1 MDKKRVVLVWVESL
15 LGEGLEHILRGLE
28 EVELIGPWNLE
39 PQVLSRL
46 SQETP
51 DVVLVAGDE
60 GEHEAMASLTARIL
74 DQYPDLPVV
83 RIGLEQNTVRV
94 YTTHTLPA
102 HSADLIETIRSLPV
116 LQPRKKRDA

>member
-1 MDKKRVVLVWVESL
+1 MVLLGAESL

-28 EVELIGPWNLE
+28 EVELIGPWNLD

-46 SQETP
+46 AQEAP

-60 GEHEAMASLTARIL
+60 GEDQAVASLTARIL

-83 RIGLEQNTVRV
+83 RVGLGQNTVRV
-94 YTTHTLPA
+94 YTAHTLPA
-102 HSADLIETIRSLPV
+102 QSADLIETIRSLPV
-116 LQPRKKRDA
+116 LQPGDRDT